1 MESNKIMANSL
12 RERKAAAGKARAN
25 IGSVVRLRPQK
36 TSEEWEIT
44 LVGPDDADPENARLS
59 IECPLGAALLGK
71 QAGETIEVDAPGG
84 QTRYRL
90 LAIRL
95 NE

>member
-1 MESNKIMANSL
+1 MANSL
-12 RERKAAAGKARAN
+12 RERTIARKVQAN
-25 IGSVVRLRPQK
+25 IGTVVCLRLYK

-44 LVGPDDADPENARLS
+44 LVEPDDADPENARLS

-71 QAGETIEVDAPGG
+71 QAGETIEVEAPGG
-84 QTRYRL
+84 RTRYRL
-90 LAIRL
+90 LAVRL

>member
-1 MESNKIMANSL
+1 MANTL
-12 RERKAAAGKARAN
+12 RERTVARKLHAN
-25 IGSVVRLRPQK
+25 IGTVVRLRPYK

-44 LVGPDDADPENARLS
+44 LVEPDDADPENVRLS

-71 QAGETIEVDAPGG
+71 QAGETIEVEAPGG
-84 QTRYRL
+84 RTRYRL
-90 LAIRL
+90 LAVRL